1 MPLSILVYKNL
12 KTMHLLIKW
21 IFSEVLLVASTIFV
35 FIAHSFRRVNKLAL
49 DLKVLWNIIQ
59 SYLYIICFLSTN
71 TCTHKSMQSHPR
83 TVLHSHYVLWNDD
96 GSEYKLKQMV
106 SKLWG
111 FSKQLKKSECVQH
124 IIANDLFYQ
133 LNSIKE
139 KLSTL
144 SAISCV
150 YACVHIQKRE
160 QK

>member
-1 MPLSILVYKNL
+1 
-12 KTMHLLIKW
+12 MHLLIKW
-21 IFSEVLLVASTIFV
+21 IFSEVLLVASTILV

-71 TCTHKSMQSHPR
+71 TCAHKSMQSHAR

-111 FSKQLKKSECVQH
+111 FSKQLKKKWMCPAYYCKWF
-124 IIANDLFYQ
+124 IL
-133 LNSIKE
+133 SIKQYQRKALYSQCYFMCICMCAHSKE
-139 KLSTL
+139 GTKINLRINLSP
-144 SAISCV
+144 SV
-150 YACVHIQKRE
+150 E
-160 QK
+160 